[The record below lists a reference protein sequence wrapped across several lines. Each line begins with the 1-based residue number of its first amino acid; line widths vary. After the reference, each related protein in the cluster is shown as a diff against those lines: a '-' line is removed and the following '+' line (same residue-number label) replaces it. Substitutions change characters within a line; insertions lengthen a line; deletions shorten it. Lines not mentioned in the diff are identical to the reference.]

1 HGYLMLFGTMPFFIF
16 GFLMTAMPNWLG
28 GGRVPRGAY
37 LGCAGLMAAGVIA
50 FYPALAV
57 APWAVAAAV
66 ALQLAGWITGW
77 TALARLSIRAER
89 PEKRYPA
96 IMLTVTAVG
105 AALAAAFAG
114 GAARLE
120 AGWVTVALRGGV
132 WFFLLPLF
140 FNVSHRMIPFFSSR
154 VLPDYP
160 VVRPVWTVPMFT
172 AGSVLRGMLEM
183 GGATPWLGAADLLM
197 LGPFVYLVVRWRGW
211 VSGGVRLLAVLH
223 LGFAMLGV
231 ALVLF
236 AVQDAAALAGR
247 AVLGQAPLHALTV
260 GYFTA
265 MLVAMVSR
273 VSLGHSGR
281 PLKADAVTW
290 GAFLAVLATAAM
302 RIAAELPGVPA
313 EARAM
318 LMWLSA
324 LAWVVALVPWAV
336 TYLPIY
342 LAPRADGRP
351 G

>member
-1 HGYLMLFGTMPFFIF
+1 M
-16 GFLMTAMPNWLG
+16 
-28 GGRVPRGAY
+28 
-37 LGCAGLMAAGVIA
+37 MAAGVIA
-50 FYPALAV
+50 FYPAVAL
-57 APWAVAAAV
+57 APWAAAGAV
-66 ALQLAGWITGW
+66 ALQLAGWAAGW
-77 TALARLSIRAER
+77 LALARLGVRAAR
-89 PEKRYPA
+89 PEKRYPV
-96 IMLTVTAVG
+96 IMLTVTALGAVLAAVFAVG
-105 AALAAAFAG
+105 AGFQ
-114 GAARLE
+114 E
-120 AGWVTVALRGGV
+120 PGWVAAALRGGV

-160 VVRPVWTVPMFT
+160 VIRPRWTVPMFT
-172 AGSVLRGMLEM
+172 AGCALRGALEM
-183 GGATPWLGAADLLM
+183 AGATAWLGAADLLM
-197 LGPFVYLVVRWRGW
+197 LLPFAYLALRWRGW
-211 VSGGVRLLAVLH
+211 VSGGERLLAVLH

-236 AVQDAAALAGR
+236 AVQDGAALAGH
-247 AVLGQAPLHALTV
+247 AVLGHAPMHALTV

-302 RIAAELPGVPA
+302 RIAAELPGLPT

-324 LAWVVALVPWAV
+324 FAWVLALLPWVV